1 MNYIGR
7 MNTKQIWQALT
18 SNPKTEP
25 YFDGVFPI
33 DQLKEIKTKPELII
47 CNTDPS
53 NKPGQHWVLFFFY
66 SDTVDFFDSLGRRME
81 YYGDQFVNF
90 AKKFSSK
97 FQISLV
103 KTQPKN
109 TSLCGHY
116 CLYFAYK
123 RCNGENMDDIIKS
136 MVSPEHVLHFVN
148 SKFKFCSKSSGCT
161 LFQTC
166 SKC

>member
-1 MNYIGR
+1 

-18 SNPKTEP
+18 SNSQTEP

-53 NKPGQHWVLFFFY
+53 NKPGRHWVLFFFY
-66 SDTVDFFDSLGRRME
+66 NDTVDFFDSLGNSME
-81 YYGDQFVNF
+81 YYDDDDKFVNF
-90 AKKFSSK
+90 AKKFCSK
-97 FQISLV
+97 FQMSLV
-103 KTQPKN
+103 RTQPKN
-109 TSLCGHY
+109 TSLCGQY

-136 MVSPEHVLHFVN
+136 MVSPDHVL
-148 SKFKFCSKSSGCT
+148 
-161 LFQTC
+161 
-166 SKC
+166 

>member
-1 MNYIGR
+1 

-18 SNPKTEP
+18 SNTKTEP

-33 DQLKEIKTKPELII
+33 DELKKIKNKPELII

-53 NKPGQHWVLFFFY
+53 NKPGQHWVLFFFHD
-66 SDTVDFFDSLGRRME
+66 DTVDFFDSLGRNME
-81 YYGDQFVNF
+81 YYGDKFVNF

-103 KTQPKN
+103 RTQPKN
-109 TSLCGHY
+109 TSLCGQY

-123 RCNGENMDDIIKS
+123 RCNGEKMNDIIKS
-136 MVSPEHVLHFVN
+136 MVSPYHVLHFVN
-148 SKFKFCSKSSGCT
+148 SKFKFCTNSGNCAF
-161 LFQTC
+161 FQTC

>member
-1 MNYIGR
+1 

-18 SNPKTEP
+18 SNTTTET

-33 DQLKEIKTKPELII
+33 DQLKNIKSKPELII

-53 NKPGQHWVLFFFY
+53 TKPGQHWVLFFFY
-66 SDTVDFFDSLGRRME
+66 NDTVDFFDSLGKSMD
-81 YYGDQFVNF
+81 YYGNEFVDF

-97 FQISLV
+97 FQTSLIR
-103 KTQPKN
+103 TQPKN
-109 TSLCGHY
+109 TALCGHY
-116 CLYFAYK
+116 CLYFAHK
-123 RCNGENMDDIIKS
+123 RCNGESMENIIKS
-136 MVSPEHVLHFVN
+136 MKSPDQVLRFVN
-148 SKFKFCSKSSGCT
+148 SKFQFCSSNNCA